1 MSSLRPKNSKPS
13 DYIMAVRGKVI
24 YVNMLVYDEYHP
36 DVKKRSRKINSNK
49 K

>member
-1 MSSLRPKNSKPS
+1 MSNLRPKNSKPS

-24 YVNMLVYDEYHP
+24 YVNMLVYDEYKP
-36 DVKKRSRKINSNK
+36 NTKKRLRKINSNK